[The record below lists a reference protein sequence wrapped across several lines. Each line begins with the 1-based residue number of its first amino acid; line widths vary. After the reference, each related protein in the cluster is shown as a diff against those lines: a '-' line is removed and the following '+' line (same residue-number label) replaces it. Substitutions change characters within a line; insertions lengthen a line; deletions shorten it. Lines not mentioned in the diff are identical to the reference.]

1 MGVTGLVTYLTD
13 NGCYR
18 EVNILDEIRT
28 SRQKEPLVVIDLL
41 TVISSLS
48 GPTNEQI
55 YGCRN
60 QFAESHA
67 GQFCDRMIKAGA
79 RLVFFI
85 DGMLQ
90 VEKYRHWIQRQEK
103 VYVEC
108 LKKVEDSSRGFK
120 QRSIGG
126 NVTKHAFISALVAA
140 ARNKGTLKTSYDVE
154 CDREMAAYARK
165 HNALA
170 IITGD
175 SDFLIFEGNFRIWS
189 SLDLNLRHMNT
200 KEWNRGKL
208 LSALGLSQK
217 QMPFFAAIAGN
228 DQFRK
233 RPGGMR
239 SLESVARRVRELNL
253 LHRSTRITEDL
264 CGKIFNQGNH
274 QYSHTSSF
282 EVAVNFYDTDYTVE
296 EPIVPPEM
304 RHYPNYAV
312 SIIRDVPNSIRLPC
326 LDLRDADY
334 SQMALWIY
342 CRQVGVLF
350 RHRRI
355 VDGKTLTSRVFIKP
369 NHYVTYMIVE
379 ITPVLPPLALKVPLP
394 EELYSFNPHVS
405 KSIEQMKYR
414 LLTWIVSDTLSFEE
428 VCHINPKYLLD
439 VFTLYFLVEKN
450 LLDITTADVI
460 LTTIDDCIENRIPR
474 QIPLKGPRKPNVTAS
489 FLYTNFYSQMYFS
502 AETVGLMQEVDSTFL
517 CKFDGVY
524 FNHIV
529 DGLRNDPHRLASKL
543 EPIKSYRVYAKM
555 ACSRSVGRFDR

>member
-1 MGVTGLVTYLTD
+1 M
-13 NGCYR
+13 
-18 EVNILDEIRT
+18 
-28 SRQKEPLVVIDLL
+28 IDLL

-67 GQFCDRMIKAGA
+67 DQFCDRMIEAGA

-282 EVAVNFYDTDYTVE
+282 EVAVNFYDT
-296 EPIVPPEM
+296 
-304 RHYPNYAV
+304 V
-312 SIIRDVPNSIRLPC
+312 SAG
-326 LDLRDADY
+326 LD
-334 SQMALWIY
+334 
-342 CRQVGVLF
+342 
-350 RHRRI
+350 
-355 VDGKTLTSRVFIKP
+355 TLTICLCSGFNIHIRIK
-369 NHYVTYMIVE
+369 TG
-379 ITPVLPPLALKVPLP
+379 L
-394 EELYSFNPHVS
+394 
-405 KSIEQMKYR
+405 
-414 LLTWIVSDTLSFEE
+414 
-428 VCHINPKYLLD
+428 
-439 VFTLYFLVEKN
+439 EK
-450 LLDITTADVI
+450 
-460 LTTIDDCIENRIPR
+460 
-474 QIPLKGPRKPNVTAS
+474 K
-489 FLYTNFYSQMYFS
+489 
-502 AETVGLMQEVDSTFL
+502 
-517 CKFDGVY
+517 
-524 FNHIV
+524 
-529 DGLRNDPHRLASKL
+529 
-543 EPIKSYRVYAKM
+543 
-555 ACSRSVGRFDR
+555 